1 MKQITLAAGFA
12 ALLATTAAGAAD
24 IGVSVGI
31 SQPGFYGRID
41 IGGYPVPQLIYAE
54 PRIVSP
60 KGPPGRPLYL
70 HVPPG
75 HAKDWHK
82 HCHKYGACS
91 QPVYFVQERWYQE
104 VYAPRQGK
112 AKASRAP
119 HDRSDAGRHGDGY
132 RDDRRRGEGDRRDD
146 DRRGGGKGR
155 GRDD

>member
-1 MKQITLAAGFA
+1 MNRTSLAAGFA
-12 ALLATTAAGAAD
+12 ALLVTAAASAAD
-24 IGVSVGI
+24 IGVSVGV

-41 IGGYPVPQLIYAE
+41 IGGHPAPQLIYAQ
-54 PRIVSP
+54 PRLVSP

-75 HAKDWHK
+75 HAKDWPK

-104 VYAPRQGK
+104 TYAPRQGK
-112 AKASRAP
+112 AKARHESYERA
-119 HDRSDAGRHGDGY
+119 SAARHG
-132 RDDRRRGEGDRRDD
+132 ERRDD
-146 DRRGGGKGR
+146 DRRQGGGKGR